1 MSSKDINNYYDNNK
15 YNNNS
20 YNLYNNLDYNNNNYN
35 QYNNNSYSNYNNNY
49 NYNNYSNYNYNNS
62 NNYSNKNNQYGNV
75 IKYYNN
81 YPVYATIPAAG
92 YTSNATTTTSNPIG
106 ENQNTYE
113 KKDSDLK
120 GRTALKCPEVPK
132 GIMLKIKPQ
141 DICHARPP
149 EYSPG
154 FVGQKMGV
162 PAYARQSPNA

>member
-92 YTSNATTTTSNPIG
+92 YTSNATTTSNPIG

-120 GRTALKCPEVPK
+120 GRTALKRPEVPK